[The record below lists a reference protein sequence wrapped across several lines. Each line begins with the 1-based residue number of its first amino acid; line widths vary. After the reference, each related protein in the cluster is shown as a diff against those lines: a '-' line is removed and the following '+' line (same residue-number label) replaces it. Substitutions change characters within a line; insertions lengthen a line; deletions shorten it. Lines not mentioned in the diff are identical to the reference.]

1 VTMTI
6 TNGYVTL
13 DEARDYI
20 GQNQAASATLLESLI
35 EGVSRDIDQHC
46 GRHFYQAGTTGTP
59 QARYFDAHD
68 SYRLLL
74 GPFNDLVS
82 VSAVHIDSSATGTFS
97 TEVTGYQLL
106 ELNAATHGWPYT
118 EIRSGAGLWP
128 LPVLERVGLVR
139 VSGVWGW
146 PSVPLPIR
154 ETCLLMVA
162 RLANRKGSPLG
173 LAGGFGEFGAMRV
186 FGEGWD
192 QDAVARMAP
201 YRRGDAMGI
210 A

>member
-1 VTMTI
+1 MTI

-13 DEARDYI
+13 DEALEYI
-20 GQNQAASATLLESLI
+20 GQNQATSTTFVESVI
-35 EGVSRDIDQHC
+35 TGVSRDIDQHC
-46 GRHFYQAGTTGTP
+46 GRHFYQAGTVDDP
-59 QARYFDAHD
+59 QTRYIDSHD

-82 VSAVHIDSSATGTFS
+82 VDAIDIDTTASGSYS
-97 TEVTGYQLL
+97 TSVTDYQLL
-106 ELNAATHGWPYT
+106 DLNAATHGWPYT
-118 EIRSGAGLWP
+118 ELRSGAGQWP
-128 LPVLERVGLVR
+128 LPALERVGLIR
-139 VSGVWGW
+139 IAGVWGW
-146 PSVPLPIR
+146 PAVPQPIR

-162 RLANRKGSPLG
+162 RLVNRKGSPLG

-210 A
+210 G

>member
-1 VTMTI
+1 MTI

-13 DEARDYI
+13 EEARDYV
-20 GQNQAASATLLESLI
+20 GQNPAASPTFLESLV
-35 EGVSRDIDQHC
+35 EGVSRDIDEHC
-46 GRHFYQAGTTGTP
+46 GRHFYQAGTTGSP
-59 QARYFDAHD
+59 QIRYFDTD
-68 SYRLLL
+68 DRYCLDL
-74 GPFNDLVS
+74 GAFNDLVS
-82 VSAVHIDSSATGTFS
+82 VNAIHTDTAADGTFATAVS
-97 TEVTGYQLL
+97 SYQLL
-106 ELNAATHGWPYT
+106 DLNASVRGWPYS
-118 EIRSGAGLWP
+118 EIRSGSGQWP
-128 LPVLERVGLVR
+128 EPREHRVGLIR

-146 PSVPLPIR
+146 PAVPQPII

-192 QDAVARMAP
+192 QDAIARMAP
-201 YRRGDAMGI
+201 YRHGDSMGF